1 MSTEVDWIAVLR
13 AATQATTQAAVARDI
28 GYSPAVVSQVLKGT
42 YAGDTKRV
50 QQAVEGALMGMTV
63 QCPAIGELR
72 RDRCLDYQRQPF
84 ASTNPLR
91 VQLSLTCP
99 TCPQKRGTAAE

>member
-1 MSTEVDWIAVLR
+1 MSTEADWIAVLR
-13 AATQATTQAAVARDI
+13 QTAQATTQSAVARVI
-28 GYSPAVVSQVLKGT
+28 GYSSAVVSQVLKGS
-42 YAGDTKRV
+42 YAGDTRRV
-50 QQAVEGALMGMTV
+50 QTAVEGALMGMTV
-63 QCPAIGELR
+63 ECPAIGELR

-99 TCPQKRGTAAE
+99 SCPHKRGAGTG